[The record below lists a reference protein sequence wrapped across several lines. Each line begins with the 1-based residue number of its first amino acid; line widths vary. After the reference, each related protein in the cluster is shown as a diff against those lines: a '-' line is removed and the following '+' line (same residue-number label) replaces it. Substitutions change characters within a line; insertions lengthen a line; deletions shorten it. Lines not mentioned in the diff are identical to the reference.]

1 MAIEANSGTLQEVL
15 RWKACLLHQRMTSRR
30 IIRER
35 HSINKYVYFAASL
48 AVFAYSV
55 AESIG
60 PQSVYPYSNVLDY
73 RNSYNRNTNL
83 LSIPESGI
91 YYFSLSAGVP
101 ANMAIDYSIIIPNGN
116 LRPAAL
122 RTHTAGTGIDTI
134 SRDAILQLNR
144 GNVNVRSGG
153 NLYSDA
159 FKLTSLSAFSISD
172 TMSNPRYFYVYQPSG
187 IFSNFGRIRF
197 PTVLLNQPRDWD
209 SNSDSYR
216 CSQTGIYIFTFSV
229 FVDPADIVRSQLNVG
244 NKVYELL
251 REHTNHG
258 MNGGDVLSRT
268 ILTTCNAGDTVFASL
283 NGGVIQGR
291 RELTTGLMGFAYTPN
306 LSKSQNVYWSL
317 SRNTEVVND
326 GVGLADY
333 LFTRLDEASFGLR
346 IEQRSGNL
354 YRAVVCPASGWYY
367 VHLTAVTMPNF
378 RMNLFVSVNGQRQM
392 SLFRSSA
399 WHNGGMDYMSRS
411 GILRCRQGEQM
422 SVQIG
427 GRQAV
432 GRTSSSRANMYG
444 TTFLGFMLYSDNT
457 V

>member
-1 MAIEANSGTLQEVL
+1 
-15 RWKACLLHQRMTSRR
+15 
-30 IIRER
+30 
-35 HSINKYVYFAASL
+35 
-48 AVFAYSV
+48 
-55 AESIG
+55 
-60 PQSVYPYSNVLDY
+60 
-73 RNSYNRNTNL
+73 
-83 LSIPESGI
+83 
-91 YYFSLSAGVP
+91 
-101 ANMAIDYSIIIPNGN
+101 MAIDYSLIIPNSN
-116 LRPAAL
+116 YRPAVL
-122 RTHTAGTGIDTI
+122 RTHTAGTGIDTV
-134 SRDAILQLNR
+134 SRDALLQLNP
-144 GNVNVRSGG
+144 GEINIRSGG

-159 FKLTSLSAFSISD
+159 FKLTSVSGFSITD
-172 TMSNPRYFYVYQPSG
+172 IMENPRYFYVYQPSG
-187 IFSNFGRIRF
+187 IYSNFGTIRF
-197 PTVLLNQPRDWD
+197 QNIVLNQPQEWD
-209 SNSDSYR
+209 QNTDTYR
-216 CSQTGIYIFTFSV
+216 CSQTGIYVFTFSV

-244 NKVYELL
+244 SKVYELL

-268 ILTTCNAGDTVFASL
+268 ILTTCNAGDTVYATL

-306 LSKSQNVYWSL
+306 LSKTQNVYWSL

-354 YRAVVCPASGWYY
+354 YSAVVCPASGWYF

-378 RMNLFVSVNGQRQM
+378 RMNLFVTKNGQRE
-392 SLFRSSA
+392 LAVFRSSA
-399 WHNGGMDYMSRS
+399 WHNGGMDYMGRS
-411 GILRCRQGEQM
+411 AIITCRQGDQL

-432 GRTSSSRANMYG
+432 GRTSSSRSNMYG

>member
-1 MAIEANSGTLQEVL
+1 MSPNKYANNLKFKNYE
-15 RWKACLLHQRMTSRR
+15 
-30 IIRER
+30 IITAK
-35 HSINKYVYFAASL
+35 SISIVAYVYFAASL
-48 AVFAYSV
+48 AVFSYSV

-60 PQSVYPYSNVLDY
+60 PQSVYPFSNVLDHE
-73 RNSYNRNTNL
+73 NNYNRNTNKL
-83 LSIPESGI
+83 QIPQNGI

-101 ANMAIDYSIIIPNGN
+101 ANMAIDYSLIIPSGQY
-116 LRPAAL
+116 RPAVL
-122 RTHTAGTGIDTI
+122 RTHTSGTGIDTI
-134 SRDAILQLNR
+134 SRDAILQLNT
-144 GNVNVRSGG
+144 GTVNIRSGG

-159 FKLTSLSAFSISD
+159 FKLTSMAAFSITD
-172 TMSNPRYFYVYQPSG
+172 VMTNPRYFYVYQPSG
-187 IFSNFGRIRF
+187 IFSNFGTIRF
-197 PTVLLNQPRDWD
+197 QNVVLNQPGDWD
-209 SNSDSYR
+209 VNTNQFR
-216 CSQTGIYIFTFSV
+216 CRQTGIYIFTFSV

-268 ILTTCNAGDTVFASL
+268 VLTTCNANEIVTASL

-291 RELTTGLMGFAYTPN
+291 RELTTGLMGFAYTPDS
-306 LSKSQNVYWSL
+306 SKTQNVYWSL

-354 YRAVVCPASGWYY
+354 YRAVVCPSSGWYF

-378 RMNLFVSVNGQRQM
+378 RMNLFVSVNGQRQI
-392 SLFRSSA
+392 SVFRSSA
-399 WHNGGMDYMSRS
+399 WHNGGMDYMGRS
-411 GILRCRQGEQM
+411 AILRCRQGEQM

-432 GRTSSSRANMYG
+432 GRTSSSRSTMYG
-444 TTFLGFMLYSDNT
+444 TTFLGFMLYNDNT